1 MAMAVMKKEN
11 MKLNRKVLS
20 ISPKRQI
27 TIPQRFYKALGFGD
41 EAECV
46 VRGDELIIRPVKTVT
61 GGEFSEQILAEL
73 IDEGLSGTE
82 LLEEFKKRQVQIRP
96 AAEAMLAKAEDIA
109 AGKAEY
115 ATYEDVFGTEE

>member
-1 MAMAVMKKEN
+1 MDMAVMKKEN

-27 TIPQRFYKALGFGD
+27 TIPQRFYQALGFGD

-82 LLEEFKKRQVQIRP
+82 LLEEFKKRQAQIRP